1 MSGRI
6 PPDALEYYLALGPDR
21 SYQKVA
27 DHYGVSKRAV
37 TKLAARERW
46 QEKVV
51 ELERKARESA
61 EKKALESLEGMN
73 LRHLKSLKIIQGKA
87 LEALR
92 TMPLSTAM
100 EAVRALDMAIRQ
112 ERLIRGEPSDRPPHR
127 GELGPP
133 LRQQLLGAG
142 VPLHTPSR
150 AGRKPPRPAPA
161 GAAANSP

>member
-27 DHYGVSKRAV
+27 DHFGVSKRAV

-73 LRHLKSLKIIQGKA
+73 LRHLKSLKIVQGKA

-92 TMPLSTAM
+92 SMPLTTAM

-112 ERLIRGEPSDRPPHR
+112 ERLIRGEPSDRTAISVEEVIRREYERWMLPEED
-127 GELGPP
+127 GD
-133 LRQQLLGAG
+133 A
-142 VPLHTPSR
+142 
-150 AGRKPPRPAPA
+150 
-161 GAAANSP
+161 

>member
-1 MSGRI
+1 MSGKI
-6 PPDALEYYLALGPDR
+6 PPDALQSYLGMGPER

-46 QEKVV
+46 QDKVI
-51 ELERKARESA
+51 ELERKARAGA

-73 LRHLKSLKIIQGKA
+73 LRHLKSLKVVQGKS

-92 TMPLSTAM
+92 SMPLSTAM

-112 ERLIRGEPSDRPPHR
+112 ERLIRGEPSDRTAISVEEVVRREYERWMLPEED
-127 GELGPP
+127 GD
-133 LRQQLLGAG
+133 A
-142 VPLHTPSR
+142 
-150 AGRKPPRPAPA
+150 
-161 GAAANSP
+161 

>member
-73 LRHLKSLKIIQGKA
+73 LRHLKSLKVVQGKA

-92 TMPLSTAM
+92 SMPLTTAM

-112 ERLIRGEPSDRPPHR
+112 ERLIRGEPSDRTAISVEEVIRREYERWMLPEED
-127 GELGPP
+127 GD
-133 LRQQLLGAG
+133 A
-142 VPLHTPSR
+142 
-150 AGRKPPRPAPA
+150 
-161 GAAANSP
+161 